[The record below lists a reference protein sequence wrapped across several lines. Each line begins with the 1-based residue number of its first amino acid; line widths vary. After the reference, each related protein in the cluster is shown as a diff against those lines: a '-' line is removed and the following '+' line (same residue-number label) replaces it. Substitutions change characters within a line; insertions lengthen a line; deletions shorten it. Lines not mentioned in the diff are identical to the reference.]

1 MILLDRL
8 IRDFPTAKRQT
19 FKRWVEAR
27 RVTINGSPA
36 RALKQ
41 TIADGDEIRVGP
53 AAIAPK
59 PKLPFEIVFEDRDI
73 LVIDKPA
80 GLLTSTVP
88 REKRPTAL
96 ALVRQYAEDSRIGL
110 VHRLDREA
118 SGLLVFAKNALAF
131 ASLKKQ
137 FADHTAGRIY
147 LAIVSPPPKKTEGRI
162 ESRLIELAD
171 GTVHSTTRRGAGQEA
186 VTYFREISR
195 KANRSVL
202 RVELE
207 TGRKHQ
213 IRTHLSEM
221 GSPIL
226 GDTTYGGLPH
236 PRGLMLAAVELQLD
250 HPRSG
255 KRVTFRIDPPSRML

>member
-1 MILLDRL
+1 M
-8 IRDFPTAKRQT
+8 
-19 FKRWVEAR
+19 
-27 RVTINGSPA
+27 
-36 RALKQ
+36 LKQ
-41 TIADGDEIRVGP
+41 IVAEGDEVRVGP
-53 AAIAPK
+53 ATTAPK

-96 ALVRQYAEDSRIGL
+96 AMVRQYSTDSRIGL
-110 VHRLDREA
+110 IHRLDREA
-118 SGLLVFAKNALAF
+118 SGLLVFAKNAMAF

-137 FADHTAGRIY
+137 FANHTAGRIY
-147 LAIVSPPPKKTEGRI
+147 LAIVSPLPKKTEGRI
-162 ESRLIELAD
+162 ESRLIESAD
-171 GTVHSTTRRGAGQEA
+171 GTVHTTTHRGAGQEA
-186 VTYFREISR
+186 ITHFRQIER
-195 KANRSVL
+195 KADRALL

-213 IRTHLSEM
+213 IRAHLSEM
-221 GSPIL
+221 GSPIV

-255 KRVTFRIDPPSRML
+255 KRVTCRIDTPARLRT